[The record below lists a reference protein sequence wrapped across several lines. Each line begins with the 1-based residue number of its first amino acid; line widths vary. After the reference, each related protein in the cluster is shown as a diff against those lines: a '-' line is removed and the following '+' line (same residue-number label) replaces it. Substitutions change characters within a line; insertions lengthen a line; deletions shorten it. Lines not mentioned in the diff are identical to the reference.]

1 MLEQIWG
8 AAGSRLGEQ
17 SWVWGNRPSVQRL
30 VEESMSAQRPS
41 RQGSSSKCVIPK
53 PNSESAHTQPKH
65 QTATTHSEVLQ
76 SRGPNYHTRFNRNVE
91 EAGGKGFY
99 AESDWRDEGQV
110 SWLQKQ
116 IRFAATRDLD
126 QEPGG
131 EPRLAEKTRL
141 KDMLA
146 NTGWISNFCLF
157 RCF

>member
-1 MLEQIWG
+1 M
-8 AAGSRLGEQ
+8 
-17 SWVWGNRPSVQRL
+17 QRL